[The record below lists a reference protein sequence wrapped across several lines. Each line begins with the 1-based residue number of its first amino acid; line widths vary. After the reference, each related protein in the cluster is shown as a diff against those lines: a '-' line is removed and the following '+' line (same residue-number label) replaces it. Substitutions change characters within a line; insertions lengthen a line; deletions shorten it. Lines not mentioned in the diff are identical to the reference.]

1 MDPIA
6 LLSWSFLLFII
17 YLSKF
22 CSFRPSVYPFHTK
35 SAEKVAAASQR
46 DLLSHQR
53 RLEEEAGAADRDLKL
68 ALYFSACEE
77 AAEKMRSAS
86 SLRAHGKD
94 FKAAGNAFASALYV
108 TMYTNTMLSV
118 KDPPLGDLRSSKRI
132 CVQIC
137 TIKTPK

>member
-1 MDPIA
+1 MHI
-6 LLSWSFLLFII
+6 
-17 YLSKF
+17 
-22 CSFRPSVYPFHTK
+22 K
-35 SAEKVAAASQR
+35 SADKVAAASQR

-86 SLRAHGKD
+86 SLRANGKD

-108 TMYTNTMLSV
+108 QHEYNALS
-118 KDPPLGDLRSSKRI
+118 KIPP
-132 CVQIC
+132 
-137 TIKTPK
+137 